1 MSYSNL
7 HWVVKVQ
14 VIYGSDNRH
23 TFQIP
28 PWRNIENEIDE
39 SGNVNLFSEELMK
52 HIPSTDSGE
61 DCEVYS
67 AQLMETIRHKYEM
80 SLVEEFECKNYDE
93 YRKQTKTP
101 PKMTNP
107 FFFEQYRDGSINDQ
121 IEHSLQPLRKPRT
134 KGRKLLKITP

>member
-7 HWVVKVQ
+7 QWVVKVQ

-23 TFQIP
+23 SFQLV

-39 SGNVNLFSEELMK
+39 QGNINLFSEELMK
-52 HIPSTDSGE
+52 HIPSVCYGE

-67 AQLMETIRHKYEM
+67 AQLMETVRHKYEI
-80 SLVEEFECKNYDE
+80 SLVEEFDCRNYRE
-93 YRKQTKTP
+93 YCNKTKTP
-101 PKMTNP
+101 PKVTNP
-107 FFFEQYRDGSINDQ
+107 FLFDQFGSINDQ
-121 IEHSLQPLRKPRT
+121 IEKTLQPLRKPRT